1 MDNLFQ
7 FFFTSPEIEEWVSDA
22 QLRDKYDITFAENGW
37 YQLNDDQ
44 DFALVIESFTHF
56 IYCVMPTTFKLLCES
71 AFKIDSLSK

>member
-44 DFALVIESFTHF
+44 DFALVIERHGKYK
-56 IYCVMPTTFKLLCES
+56 IWVWI
-71 AFKIDSLSK
+71 KIDPRDEMEKILDLPLNT